1 MSLPSALSV
10 CHTGIPNVWLRRQV
24 SFLFAEKRNIF
35 GHRTISPKFCFLLRH
50 QSILNF
56 YNTKPHI
63 HMRRLTGSLAA
74 SWQRC
79 TRLSNVD
86 LRAMWSAGIS
96 FCSTLSAG
104 SCWRSWGSQGSEQH
118 GVLHIWWK
126 ELFHVCVSCVADER
140 VKNQATWCTPTC
152 MLGSWGAPGGTWACS
167 WGWGASTGNPI
178 TGAVIGAGGV

>member
-1 MSLPSALSV
+1 MFWESCERHFMLHVAPDVDDRNIKTKQAECMMSLPSALSV
-10 CHTGIPNVWLRRQV
+10 CHIGIPNVWLRRQV

-35 GHRTISPKFCFLLRH
+35 AHRTTPQKCCFLPRP

-86 LRAMWSAGIS
+86 LRTMCSAGIS

-104 SCWRSWGSQGSEQH
+104 SC
-118 GVLHIWWK
+118 
-126 ELFHVCVSCVADER
+126 
-140 VKNQATWCTPTC
+140 
-152 MLGSWGAPGGTWACS
+152 
-167 WGWGASTGNPI
+167 
-178 TGAVIGAGGV
+178 